1 MVEQNTILVSM
12 LNKTMYYLYI
22 QNISFEIINE
32 KINITINN
40 HKKKIPLQNL
50 HFDEEYE
57 FNIITY
63 IYTPYLN
70 SCVVQTDNEKNISMC
85 NIFNR

>member
-70 SCVVQTDNEKNISMC
+70 SYIVQTDNEKNISMC